1 MITKKTLT
9 EYLEYLE
16 GSVYTKT
23 EVDTYDFLNFEPKI
37 GTGTNQSTISHT
49 VSGLTLTVVN
59 TPIFLGGYY
68 TNITSSG
75 VALPVS
81 STSYVYLER
90 GANRNAITVGYTA
103 SLGTNS
109 FSKVYVA
116 KVVTNATTITTVTKY
131 DIVPNADISN
141 IVSNAK
147 STTSIAAS
155 ATYTLDFANTTL
167 RYKEGKSYF
176 DTMVQV
182 KVYDGTK
189 YIINSPLIEV
199 TVNGTGTTLSVKN
212 IHTASLTVYIEII
225 G

>member
-1 MITKKTLT
+1 MITKKTIT
-9 EYLEYLE
+9 EYLEYVDS
-16 GSVYTKT
+16 SVYTKT
-23 EVDTYDFLNFEPKI
+23 EVDTFDFLNFEPKI
-37 GTGTNQSTISHT
+37 GTGTNQSTISNT
-49 VSGLTLTVVN
+49 TSGLVFTVVT

-68 TNITSSG
+68 TNITSSA
-75 VALPVS
+75 VTLPAS

-90 GANRNAITVGYTA
+90 GANRSTINIGYTA

-116 KVVTNATTITTVTKY
+116 KVITDATSVTSTTKY
-131 DIVPNADISN
+131 DIVPNADIVN
-141 IVSNAK
+141 LVSNAK

-155 ATYTLDFANTTL
+155 ATYTLDFVNTTL

-199 TVNGTGTTLSVKN
+199 TLNATATTLSVKN
-212 IHTASLTVYIEII
+212 IHTSSLTVYIEII